1 MLSSSARL
9 AVVAFIE
16 SIMDRT
22 PAPLRGLVMQHH
34 ELIKFAIVGATTCVF
49 DLAIFYSLVFTVL
62 DEKPTVAKIFSGV
75 CAVILSYILNRE
87 WSFKNRGGRER
98 HHEAL
103 LFFVISGI
111 GVLIMAAPIF
121 IANNV
126 FNLRATDSKTTLIV
140 VDFVLNYIVG
150 NLLQMAFRFWALR
163 RWAFP
168 EDMSDAP
175 EQESIPAEATDPERD
190 AAAER

>member
-1 MLSSSARL
+1 M
-9 AVVAFIE
+9 AFIE
-16 SIMDRT
+16 AILDRT
-22 PAPLRGLVMQHH
+22 PAPLRGLVMAHH

-49 DLAIFYSLVFTVL
+49 DLAIFYGLVLTVL
-62 DEKPTVAKIFSGV
+62 DSKPTVAKIFSGV

-87 WSFKNRGGRER
+87 WSFKHRGGRER

-103 LFFVISGI
+103 LFFAISGV

-121 IANNV
+121 IANNF

-168 EDMSDAP
+168 EEMNHAP
-175 EQESIPAEATDPERD
+175 AQESIPLSGDSAS
-190 AAAER
+190 AAER